1 MPRKGVKSGGRGGGR
16 GGGNNKR
23 PNSATKSPGR
33 TKKPRSAAAAAA
45 ADADTTRIPPAR
57 TGDGRDG
64 EASVL
69 TMSLSEL
76 YERCTTGKG
85 RRRNLDAAEES
96 GVLEMRL
103 WPIFLHAAATG
114 AEAKT
119 KTKGGDSD
127 VSMSDAAHLVCLL
140 VNRRSAS
147 GSSSGGGGIGGSAS
161 TPGGS
166 AALSFV
172 AATTSSTLTAEDD
185 VYAEILGELDDKHM
199 TLVQSQAFGL
209 VVSHLLGRTD
219 MSIEDETEV
228 VHFFVT
234 AFASLDLRS
243 SHGASSTANSMDGQP
258 VANKRPPPILAE
270 SLSKITSIGTWE
282 SMPQRYRDLEL
293 KKSAV
298 LRRRWGA
305 WKKMSGE
312 EDAASSSLVAY
323 LPHLVDTIFGIAED
337 KGIWNDED
345 GAWGKPV
352 EVEGAENSAK
362 KEDGDAASDEEDDDD
377 TDDEGESALPDPLR
391 PHSHRSDKSGTAG
404 STARRIHSHFALLNR
419 SLELF
424 ADLLMLPPARRHVR
438 PYLLSR
444 NFAVRLSLSAPFLPP
459 TSLTPAG
466 RLFRQLY
473 AMLVEAIDFGYDDAT
488 GSSLTDDE
496 VASRLHERAHILQ
509 KLCHRHYA
517 GSTPDII
524 YAGVA
529 RVCDSAFLKKN
540 LDLLE
545 ISMLKDL
552 CKRLRL
558 VDTEGIGHVTAED
571 AQVRS
576 LLTSVL
582 LHHHTYAPTG
592 SSILTSLPLYP
603 DESLLWN
610 PHLVPPGH
618 VGRHSTPVLALP
630 KLNVSFL
637 THADYLLRS
646 FKLLRL
652 ESAYGIRSDLV
663 DVVKRMRPSIKRSY
677 DDTGYGGDTY
687 LAAPGG
693 SSAWDKTSF
702 QGWARMGIGLA
713 EPIRLRRVSPPELG
727 KTMPAEVI
735 AELTIDL
742 KHCGDQIRKE
752 WDEIGEFDNLF
763 LLSIDATRMSGEP
776 APIMES
782 NHGFVGKKRDTKE
795 RRVPDEEDVTFP
807 RRFGITAV
815 RGCMVLEVRDQKGT
829 LLTDPAL
836 AWQQSSEV
844 GDDREAAP
852 TGPKGTKR
860 ILRVSLDAAQYAL
873 DATGRG
879 SPAGTGVYET
889 LNLLVRRHGRENN
902 FRSVLETTRSMLEGT
917 GSVHRSIPRWL
928 QPTLLGVGDPSAAS
942 FESRN
947 MRDFARKTA
956 GVTSPDAALDYGDTF
971 LDASHLRES
980 FPGCKVLV
988 HGSENDGPKD
998 GADRKRYQ
1006 IKVTGDVA
1014 SERVIEARSYPH
1026 PAGLRGNPVR
1036 FTPRQVEA
1044 IRSGLSPGLTL
1055 IVGPPGTGMCNL
1067 LHTVCSLMIHVVYSL
1082 VCSPHAYFG
1091 ASLFSQ
1097 AKPTLRFK
1105 SLPISINPFLH
1116 NGLCW

>member
-1 MPRKGVKSGGRGGGR
+1 M
-16 GGGNNKR
+16 NL
-23 PNSATKSPGR
+23 A
-33 TKKPRSAAAAAA
+33 
-45 ADADTTRIPPAR
+45 
-57 TGDGRDG
+57 
-64 EASVL
+64 
-69 TMSLSEL
+69 EL
-76 YERCTTGKG
+76 YEQCTAGKV

-96 GVLEMRL
+96 GVLEIRL
-103 WPIFLHAAATG
+103 WPIFLRAAVAAT
-114 AEAKT
+114 EAKS
-119 KTKGGDSD
+119 KESE
-127 VSMSDAAHLVCLL
+127 SNISLSDAAHLVCLL

-147 GSSSGGGGIGGSAS
+147 GSSSGGGGSGGSAS

-172 AATTSSTLTAEDD
+172 AATTSSATTANQDD
-185 VYAEILGELDDKHM
+185 AYALILGDLAGEQVAS
-199 TLVQSQAFGL
+199 VQSQAFGL
-209 VVSHLLGRTD
+209 VVSNLLGRAD
-219 MSIEDETEV
+219 MSIDDETEV

-243 SHGASSTANSMDGQP
+243 SHDTSSTPNSSAKDGQP
-258 VANKRPPPILAE
+258 TTAKKRPPPILAE
-270 SLSKITSIGTWE
+270 CLSKITSIGTWE
-282 SMPQRYRDLEL
+282 SMPERYRDLEL
-293 KKSAV
+293 KKSAM

-305 WKKMSGE
+305 WKKMSA
-312 EDAASSSLVAY
+312 EDDNGSSSLVAY
-323 LPHLVDTIFGIAED
+323 LPRLIDTIFGIVED
-337 KGIWNDED
+337 KAIWNDED
-345 GAWGKPV
+345 GAWGKPM
-352 EVEGAENSAK
+352 EVDGTENNAQ
-362 KEDGDAASDEEDDDD
+362 EEDDGD
-377 TDDEGESALPDPLR
+377 TDDEGEPALPDPQR
-391 PHSHRSDKSGTAG
+391 PHSHRSDNSATRSGT
-404 STARRIHSHFALLNR
+404 SARRIHSHFALLNR
-419 SLELF
+419 SLELL
-424 ADLLMLPPARRHVR
+424 ADLLLLPPARRHVR
-438 PYLLSR
+438 PYLLSQ
-444 NFAVRLSLSAPFLPP
+444 NFAVRLSLASPFLPP

-466 RLFRQLY
+466 RLFRQLH

-517 GSTPDII
+517 DSTSDII

-529 RVCDSAFLKKN
+529 RVCDSAFLEKN

-545 ISMLKDL
+545 LSTLKDL
-552 CKRLRL
+552 CRRLRL
-558 VDTEGIGHVTAED
+558 VDIEGEGMGNGTEED
-571 AQVRS
+571 ARVRS

-582 LHHHTYAPTG
+582 LQHHTYAPTG

-603 DESLLWN
+603 EESLLWN

-637 THADYLLRS
+637 THADYLLRC

-663 DVVKRMRPSIKRSY
+663 DVVKRMRPSMKRSY
-677 DDTGYGGDTY
+677 DDGGYGGDVSLSATR
-687 LAAPGG
+687 G

-702 QGWARMGIGLA
+702 QGWARMGIELA
-713 EPIRLRRVSPPELG
+713 EPVRLRRVSPPELG

-735 AELTIDL
+735 AEVTIDL

-776 APIMES
+776 APMMES
-782 NHGFVGKKRDTKE
+782 NHGFVGKKRDAKE

-807 RRFGITAV
+807 RRFGVTAV

-829 LLTDPAL
+829 VLTDPAL
-836 AWQQSSEV
+836 AWQQPSENSN
-844 GDDREAAP
+844 DQEAAP

-889 LNLLVRRHGRENN
+889 MNLLVRRHGRENN
-902 FRSVLETTRSMLEGT
+902 FRSVLETIRSMLEGT
-917 GSVHRSIPRWL
+917 GSVHRSIPQWL

-971 LDASHLRES
+971 LDANHLRSS

-988 HGSENDGPKD
+988 DGSDKEEKD
-998 GADRKRYQ
+998 ATDRKRYR

-1014 SERVIEARSYPH
+1014 SENRVVEATSYPH
-1026 PAGLRGNPVR
+1026 PSGLPGNPVR

-1055 IVGPPGTGMCNL
+1055 IVGPPGTGML
-1067 LHTVCSLMIHVVYSL
+1067 FYSRTV
-1082 VCSPHAYFG
+1082 
-1091 ASLFSQ
+1091 
-1097 AKPTLRFK
+1097 
-1105 SLPISINPFLH
+1105 
-1116 NGLCW
+1116 